1 MAQRRIQQ
9 LPRASEERTSAS
21 DDSRKFG
28 LLREHGQESKG
39 DLKTS
44 TSNFT
49 TTKRE
54 SCDFE
59 IRAMT
64 PIETVTYS
72 SSQRESAQKRSLDLD
87 IPGAQFVS
95 QRTKMELQA
104 KTRVRNC
111 PQARIMYKPVEDFK
125 RKVKNC
131 IENEGMVR
139 AQAHR
144 IMRQQREAY
153 EQRREQQYAT
163 SAYALVQYKSSDR
176 PYITYAGLDAAA
188 AGRTRRP
195 DVTGA

>member
-163 SAYALVQYKSSDR
+163 SAYALVQYKVPDR
-176 PYITYAGLDAAA
+176 AP
-188 AGRTRRP
+188 
-195 DVTGA
+195 